1 MNNLNLWSISNTH
14 IYAVQIRTKKV
25 EPGIHSRNH
34 MLVCR
39 NIWPILFLSIFFF
52 VDVPL
57 EHIAYLHRL
66 VDSFSASR
74 HGLVIKSVLCVFQFM
89 K

>member
-39 NIWPILFLSIFFF
+39 NIWPIQFLSIFFF

-57 EHIAYLHRL
+57 EHICIDWWIPSLHQ
-66 VDSFSASR
+66 DM
-74 HGLVIKSVLCVFQFM
+74 VL
-89 K
+89 